1 MTKSSA
7 GAASNI
13 ACPFEDPGRS
23 KKAIAV
29 GPKILTAVGATCL
42 TILVFTACVVA
53 QQRSEIEQG
62 AVMKAR
68 NLARAVAYRATAGA
82 GSRQAYVQGLGDLY
96 KRDFVIVDRQKKGL
110 ADADAAEVGQVYGHD
125 PGNEVGR
132 TIVDGQARTFT
143 EQVPDKSAGLA
154 QVTVPTHAR
163 GSLPR
168 AMATGRGS

>member
-1 MTKSSA
+1 MDNGRPISIVKVQPMTKSSA

-110 ADADAAEVGQVYGHD
+110 ADADA
-125 PGNEVGR
+125 
-132 TIVDGQARTFT
+132 T
-143 EQVPDKSAGLA
+143 S
-154 QVTVPTHAR
+154 
-163 GSLPR
+163 GSLRVSPNR
-168 AMATGRGS
+168 WRHCSRTLRCSIR